1 MMATATDN
9 TIGNAREGMI
19 MQRISWSGILTG
31 VVAGLIIQVAL
42 LVLGLAV
49 GLVSITNLEN
59 LGGMAVTAGIW
70 LAISWAAAAF
80 VAGLTAARAA
90 GYLTSAQG
98 RFNGLVTGM
107 VMLIVSTTFTA
118 GLISSVVNSATGA
131 VQSVASAAAGA
142 VGGAATVTGGAVAN
156 NGGLAGTLQALGLGD
171 AYQAVTSG
179 LNDAELNQIIADA
192 SPELN
197 QTQVAAA
204 TGVIRGIINTS
215 SRDLGT
221 ALQNPSDLPNFVSNR
236 VDSISKAL
244 SGEQFVSRLQKR
256 GLSKAQAQEV
266 SNVIGK
272 RVATLRTQGEQAAK
286 AASDQAQQVA
296 RDAASAAG
304 KAAWIWLLLAG
315 LVLGLASYGGGFGND
330 ANQNGR
336 LVTTGLDESTKTYRP
351 SRP

>member
-1 MMATATDN
+1 MMATAGDN

-42 LVLGLAV
+42 LVLGLAI

-59 LGGMAVTAGIW
+59 LGGMAITAGIW
-70 LAISWAAAAF
+70 IGISWAAAAF

-107 VMLIVSTTFTA
+107 VMLIVSTMFTA
-118 GLISSVVNSATGA
+118 GLISSAVNSATGA
-131 VQSVASAAAGA
+131 VTRVASVAAGA
-142 VGGAATVTGGAVAN
+142 VGGAAVATGGAVAE

-204 TGVIRGIINTS
+204 TGVIRGIITNS
-215 SRDLGT
+215 SRDLGG
-221 ALQNPSDLPNFVSNR
+221 ALQNPSDLPNFISNR

-244 SGEQFVSRLQKR
+244 SGDQFVARLQRR

-266 SNVIGK
+266 STVIGR
-272 RVATLRTQGEQAAK
+272 RVTELRTQGEQAAQ
-286 AASDQAQQVA
+286 AASEQAQQVA
-296 RDAASAAG
+296 RDAASTAG
-304 KAAWIWLLLAG
+304 KAAWVWLLLAG

-330 ANQNGR
+330 ANRNGR
-336 LVTTGLDESTKTYRP
+336 LVNNGLEESSKTYRP